1 MHVDRELFMGQG
13 FLILRNVVPRDQLAQ
28 LRWHFE
34 TALEAQKLLWAKE
47 AGPDDPPGG
56 LSEKSGMPPW
66 VSTDFRYSG
75 RLSGDG
81 SNAPDTRIAFTI
93 AARESRSP
101 QLTFEL
107 SISGT
112 SKHDAFRRIAL
123 DHALDHAYI
132 DLIQKLIARLEIQVE
147 EEEFNYE

>member
-1 MHVDRELFMGQG
+1 MEYK
-13 FLILRNVVPRDQLAQ
+13 LRS
-28 LRWHFE
+28 
-34 TALEAQKLLWAKE
+34 
-47 AGPDDPPGG
+47 
-56 LSEKSGMPPW
+56 LSERLAWRMRGNRLAIAARALKSENSSLVDFRPERTINNPFIVTNNEGLANI
-66 VSTDFRYSG
+66 VLTVNLTDFRYSG

-123 DHALDHAYI
+123 DHTLDQAYI
-132 DLIQKLIARLEIQVE
+132 DLIQKLIARLEIPVE